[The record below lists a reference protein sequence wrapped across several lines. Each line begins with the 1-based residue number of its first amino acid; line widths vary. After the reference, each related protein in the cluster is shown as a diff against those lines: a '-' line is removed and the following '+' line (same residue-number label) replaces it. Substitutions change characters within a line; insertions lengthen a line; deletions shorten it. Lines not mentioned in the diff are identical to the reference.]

1 MCATCKDDVPL
12 RFISLYLKY
21 FKSNNIAT
29 AISIKKPILN
39 ALHLF
44 PIKSACLCLV
54 LTDMGFF
61 FLFTL
66 CFKLGAS
73 LSLVGYLS
81 DFIVILPL
89 VLCVC
94 SIHHVAVLQFDML

>member
-1 MCATCKDDVPL
+1 M
-12 RFISLYLKY
+12 F
-21 FKSNNIAT
+21 
-29 AISIKKPILN
+29 SI
-39 ALHLF
+39 
-44 PIKSACLCLV
+44 
-54 LTDMGFF
+54 TDMGF

-89 VLCVC
+89 VLYVC
-94 SIHHVAVLQFDML
+94 SIHPVTVLQFGML